1 MRFRAVL
8 TSICVRAVNAARIC
22 CCSSSGTFAFSI
34 AFPTKHCG
42 TRPVSVSVHSIAYP
56 AALLEDSLEL
66 DNFPPERFD
75 ELTLAFFVSEILE
88 DILSMYSWVM
98 LAIFDV

>member
-8 TSICVRAVNAARIC
+8 TSICVRAVNAARTC
-22 CCSSSGTFAFSI
+22 CCSSSGTFAFSM

-42 TRPVSVSVHSIAYP
+42 TRPASVSIHFIAYP
-56 AALLEDSLEL
+56 AALLDDSFELDSL
-66 DNFPPERFD
+66 PPDRLE
-75 ELTLAFFVSEILE
+75 EETLAFFVSEIFE
-88 DILSMYSWVM
+88 DILSMYSCVM